1 MASGRCS
8 GGRRRAGPV
17 RDVQAWLGWAGT
29 YKYSHYHHIYDYVSI
44 LNSGYVGAPGG
55 YGIKALAFS
64 NGALHFDTPEY
75 GTDNPDTFIHVRDSG
90 TSVFGAGTS
99 TSLSTS
105 NGAAGNLLLA
115 CVATDGDMGAIVS
128 DGLANRWVHARIR

>member
-1 MASGRCS
+1 M
-8 GGRRRAGPV
+8 
-17 RDVQAWLGWAGT
+17 
-29 YKYSHYHHIYDYVSI
+29 SI

-105 NGAAGNLLLA
+105 NGAAGNYCWPA
-115 CVATDGDMGAIVS
+115 SRPTGT
-128 DGLANRWVHARIR
+128 WVPSSAMTG